1 MRDRESG
8 RIRRMFGRIAPR
20 YDRANRL
27 LSLSVDRRWRRLTR
41 RELEGRLPPDPRILD
56 LCTGTGDLALELSG
70 LGSVVACDFSHPM
83 LVLGMEKASRSP
95 AGRRIA
101 FTEGDALRLPFPDR
115 SFDAVSIAFGLRN
128 LESYRQGLAEMHRV
142 LRPGGVLVV
151 LEFTLPTSPLFRS
164 LYLFYFVRI
173 LPRLGGWISGHGQ
186 AYAYLSRSVR
196 QFLSPADLDRLL
208 ESSGFE
214 EVRHRTLSAGIA
226 CLHLG
231 RKPDY
236 SFISGKRSRQPS

>member
-1 MRDRESG
+1 MEDKESG
-8 RIRRMFGRIAPR
+8 RIRRMFGAIAPR

-27 LSLSVDRRWRRLTR
+27 LSLSVDRHWRRLTR

-56 LCTGTGDLALELSG
+56 LCTGTGDLALELSR

-83 LVLGMEKASRSP
+83 LVLGMEKASRSA
-95 AGRRIA
+95 AGRHISFA
-101 FTEGDALRLPFPDR
+101 EGDALRLPFPDR

-142 LRPGGVLVV
+142 LRPRGVLAI
-151 LEFTLPTSPLFRS
+151 LEFTLPGLPLFRS

-186 AYAYLSRSVR
+186 AYEYLSRSVR
-196 QFLSPADLDRLL
+196 QFLAPDDLDRLL
-208 ESSGFE
+208 GKAGFDQI
-214 EVRHRTLSAGIA
+214 RHRTLSAGIA
-226 CLHLG
+226 CLHLC
-231 RKPDY
+231 RKPA
-236 SFISGKRSRQPS
+236 SGGFR

>member
-1 MRDRESG
+1 MEHKESG
-8 RIRRMFGRIAPR
+8 RIRRMFGAIAPR

-56 LCTGTGDLALELSG
+56 LCTGTGDLALEFSN

-83 LVLGMEKASRSP
+83 LVLGRKKASRSG
-95 AGRRIA
+95 AGGRIE
-101 FTEGDALRLPFPDR
+101 FVEGDALRLPFPDR

-128 LESYRQGLAEMHRV
+128 LESYRRGLAEMRRV
-142 LRPGGVLVV
+142 LRPRGMLAI
-151 LEFTLPTSPLFRS
+151 LEFTLPTMPLFRS

-186 AYAYLSRSVR
+186 AYDYLSRSVR
-196 QFLSPADLDRLL
+196 QFLAPEDLDRLL
-208 ESSGFE
+208 ESAGFYE
-214 EVRHRTLSAGIA
+214 IRHRTLSAGIA

-231 RKPDY
+231 RKSSSD
-236 SFISGKRSRQPS
+236 GVR

>member
-1 MRDRESG
+1 
-8 RIRRMFGRIAPR
+8 MFGRIAPR
-20 YDRANRL
+20 YDLANRL
-27 LSLSVDRRWRRLTR
+27 LSLSVDRRWRRLTKL
-41 RELEGRLPPDPRILD
+41 ELESCLPPDPRILD
-56 LCTGTGDLALELSG
+56 LCTGTADLAIELSN

-83 LVLGMEKASRSP
+83 LVLGKEKASRS
-95 AGRRIA
+95 ADGQRIA
-101 FTEGDALRLPFPDR
+101 FSGGDALKLPFSGR

-142 LRPGGVLVV
+142 LRPGGALAV
-151 LEFTLPTSPLFRS
+151 LEFSLPTLPLFRS
-164 LYLFYFVRI
+164 LYLFYFVRV

-208 ESSGFE
+208 EGAGFR

-231 RKPDY
+231 RKPSSD
-236 SFISGKRSRQPS
+236 G

>member
-1 MRDRESG
+1 MEDKESG

-27 LSLSVDRRWRRLTR
+27 LSLSVDRRWRRVTR
-41 RELEGRLPPDPRILD
+41 RELEGRLPSGPRILD

-70 LGSVVACDFSHPM
+70 VGSVVACDFSHPM
-83 LVLGMEKASRSP
+83 LVLGKQKASRS
-95 AGRRIA
+95 ASGRRIA

-128 LESYRQGLAEMHRV
+128 LESYRRGLAEMHRV
-142 LRPGGVLVV
+142 LRPRGVLAI
-151 LEFTLPTSPLFRS
+151 LEFTLPTLPLFRS
-164 LYLFYFVRI
+164 LYLFYFVRM

-186 AYAYLSRSVR
+186 AYDYLSRSVR
-196 QFLSPADLDRLL
+196 QFLAPEDLDRLL
-208 ESSGFE
+208 ERAGFQE
-214 EVRHRTLSAGIA
+214 IHHRNLSAGIA

-231 RKPDY
+231 RKP
-236 SFISGKRSRQPS
+236 SSGSCR

>member
-1 MRDRESG
+1 MQDKESG
-8 RIRRMFGRIAPR
+8 RIRRMFGAIAPR

-27 LSLSVDRRWRRLTR
+27 LSLSVDRYWRRLTR

-56 LCTGTGDLALELSG
+56 LCTGTGDLALELSS

-83 LVLGMEKASRSP
+83 LILGMKKASRSG
-95 AGRRIA
+95 AGRRIS

-142 LRPGGVLVV
+142 LRPRGVLAI
-151 LEFTLPTSPLFRS
+151 LEFTLPNLPLFRS

-186 AYAYLSRSVR
+186 AYEYLSRSVR
-196 QFLSPADLDRLL
+196 QFLAPEDLDRLL
-208 ESSGFE
+208 VRAGFHRI
-214 EVRHRTLSAGIA
+214 RHRTLSAGIA

-231 RKPDY
+231 RKPA
-236 SFISGKRSRQPS
+236 SGGFR

>member
-1 MRDRESG
+1 MQDKESG

-20 YDRANRL
+20 YDRANRI

-41 RELEGRLPPDPRILD
+41 VELEGRLPLDPRILD

-70 LGSVVACDFSHPM
+70 VGSVVACDFSHPM
-83 LVLGMEKASRSP
+83 LVLGKKKASRSET
-95 AGRRIA
+95 GRRIG
-101 FTEGDALRLPFPDR
+101 FTEGDALRLPFQDR

-142 LRPGGVLVV
+142 LRPGGVLAI
-151 LEFTLPTSPLFRS
+151 LEFTLPTLPLVRS

-173 LPRLGGWISGHGQ
+173 LPRLGGWISGHGE
-186 AYAYLSRSVR
+186 AYGYLSRSVR
-196 QFLSPADLDRLL
+196 QFLTPEDLDQLL
-208 ESSGFE
+208 QNAGFHE
-214 EVRHRTLSAGIA
+214 IQHRTLSAGIA

-231 RKPDY
+231 SKP
-236 SFISGKRSRQPS
+236 GHGRARSD

>member
-1 MRDRESG
+1 
-8 RIRRMFGRIAPR
+8 MFGAIAPR

-56 LCTGTGDLALELSG
+56 LCTGTGDLALEFSN

-83 LVLGMEKASRSP
+83 LVLGRKKASRSA
-95 AGRRIA
+95 AGGRIE
-101 FTEGDALRLPFPDR
+101 FVEGDALRLPFPDR

-128 LESYRQGLAEMHRV
+128 LESYRRGLAEMRRV
-142 LRPGGVLVV
+142 LRPRGMLAI
-151 LEFTLPTSPLFRS
+151 LEFTLPTMPLFRS

-186 AYAYLSRSVR
+186 AYDYLSRSVR
-196 QFLSPADLDRLL
+196 QFLAPEDLDRLL
-208 ESSGFE
+208 ESAGFNE
-214 EVRHRTLSAGIA
+214 IRHRTLSAGIA

-231 RKPDY
+231 RKSSSD
-236 SFISGKRSRQPS
+236 GVR

>member
-1 MRDRESG
+1 MEDKESG
-8 RIRRMFGRIAPR
+8 RIRRMFGAIAPR

-27 LSLSVDRRWRRLTR
+27 LSLSVDRRWRRLAR
-41 RELEGRLPPDPRILD
+41 RELEGRLPPNPRILD

-83 LVLGMEKASRSP
+83 LVLGKRKASRSTT
-95 AGRRIA
+95 GRRIA
-101 FTEGDALRLPFPDR
+101 FAEGDALRLPFPDR

-142 LRPGGVLVV
+142 LRPRGVLAI
-151 LEFTLPTSPLFRS
+151 LEFSLPTLPLFRP

-186 AYAYLSRSVR
+186 AYGYLSRSVR
-196 QFLSPADLDRLL
+196 QFLAPEDLDRLL
-208 ESSGFE
+208 ERAGFRE
-214 EVRHRTLSAGIA
+214 IRHRTLSAGIA

-231 RKPDY
+231 RK
-236 SFISGKRSRQPS
+236 SSASGFR